1 MAHTFPDDLVQA
13 QRDWY
18 RTYRHL
24 ADADVQQTA
33 ALRRTLLR
41 LSVRIAEHPYW
52 ELKGNGPAAR
62 MELKQTAWS
71 AAVR

>member
-18 RTYRHL
+18 RTYRQL
-24 ADADVQQTA
+24 VDADVQQTA

-41 LSVRIAEHPYW
+41 LSVRIASYR
-52 ELKGNGPAAR
+52 LALSVG
-62 MELKQTAWS
+62 
-71 AAVR
+71 VRLMSEPV